1 MEPNSHRK
9 GISSG
14 QQKNLA
20 RKGKDTLVKAF
31 RTKSF
36 CEVDDDDRLKTD
48 QEIYSA
54 KARFATGMKGYTN
67 VLESQNNNLMNIS
80 SAFIV
85 EHYRPELDMLP
96 VAAEIMQDPSVRDIC
111 G

>member
-1 MEPNSHRK
+1 MTRSLSDAQAACPALITATTAAVRNFIEY
-9 GISSG
+9 
-14 QQKNLA
+14 L
-20 RKGKDTLVKAF
+20 
-31 RTKSF
+31 SF